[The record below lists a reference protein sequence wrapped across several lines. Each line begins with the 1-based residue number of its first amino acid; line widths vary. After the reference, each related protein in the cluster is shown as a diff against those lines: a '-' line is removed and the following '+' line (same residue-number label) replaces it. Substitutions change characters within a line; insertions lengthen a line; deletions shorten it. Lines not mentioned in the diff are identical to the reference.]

1 MPSSSPASAATRT
14 AALGLLLAAVLVAC
28 VAVRHRPVGSWA
40 RSVGWQHIVQ
50 GTWSGLREGSS
61 GTVQTHVIAADAAWS
76 DLWQRHT
83 SNQDPA
89 PPRPDID
96 FSASQIVAVFRF
108 CSSGGYGVR
117 ILRIEEQAEHVTVY
131 FETKDPPKGA
141 MTTAALTQPHD
152 MVAIPRTD
160 KPIRFAAHEAAPP
173 KGTVDPRA
181 PSTYILT
188 FTEGQG
194 RAPADVV
201 AEVQALSSVRSVKA
215 WLGLNI
221 CIVEV
226 DPSTDAAAAAADLR
240 AVEGVGTVERDAPLG

>member
-1 MPSSSPASAATRT
+1 MPRAAAASAA
-14 AALGLLLAAVLVAC
+14 AASVAVMLLAAVLVAC

-50 GTWSGLREGSS
+50 GTWSGLRGSS

-141 MTTAALTQPHD
+141 GRAAALTQPHD

-188 FTEGQG
+188 LTEGQG

-226 DPSTDAAAAAADLR
+226 APSPDAAAAAADLR

>member
-1 MPSSSPASAATRT
+1 MRAQ
-14 AALGLLLAAVLVAC
+14 LVVCLVALTMDS
-28 VAVRHRPVGSWA
+28 GL
-40 RSVGWQHIVQ
+40 GTQHIVQ
-50 GTWSGLREGSS
+50 GTWSGLSEGSS

-131 FETKDPPKGA
+131 FETEDPPKGA
-141 MTTAALTQPHD
+141 MTIAALTQPHD

-160 KPIRFAAHEAAPP
+160 KPIQFAAHEAAPP
-173 KGTVDPRA
+173 PA
-181 PSTYILT
+181 PSTYMLT
-188 FTEGQG
+188 LTKGQG

-201 AEVQALSSVRSVKA
+201 AEVQALSSVRSVNHLKA
-215 WLGLNI
+215 VNI

-240 AVEGVGTVERDAPLG
+240 AVEGVETVERDAVAAAAATDA